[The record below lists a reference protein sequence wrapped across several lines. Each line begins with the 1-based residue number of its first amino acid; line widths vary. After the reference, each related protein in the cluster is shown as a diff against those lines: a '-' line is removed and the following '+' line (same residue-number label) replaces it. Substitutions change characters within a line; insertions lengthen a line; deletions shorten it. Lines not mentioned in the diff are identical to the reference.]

1 MSEQREFLKRLVA
14 LLEAAEIPYMLA
26 GSLGSSFH
34 GRPRATND
42 VDLVI
47 APTESQFRRFLNS
60 LGSTYYVSEEAG
72 MGAMHQGSAFNVI
85 DMNTQWKADLRVRH
99 ARPFSLMEFSRRQRA
114 TVLGL
119 DVWVVSPEDAILS
132 KLEWAKESDSQ
143 QQMEDVLG
151 VIQAQ
156 RGNLDEQYLLK
167 WGEDLGV
174 RDRLVKL
181 LERARAES
189 ERCDS
194 EA

>member
-26 GSLGSSFH
+26 GSLASSFH

-47 APTESQFRRFLNS
+47 APTESQLRRFLSS
-60 LGSTYYVSEEAG
+60 LGSADYVSEEA
-72 MGAMHQGSAFNVI
+72 AMRALHRGSAFNVI
-85 DMNTQWKADLRVRH
+85 HMNTQWKADLQVRH

-114 TVLGL
+114 AVLGL
-119 DVWVVSPEDAILS
+119 DIWVVSPEDAILS

-151 VIQAQ
+151 VMQAQ
-156 RGNLDEQYLLK
+156 RGALDEQYLLR

-174 RDRLVKL
+174 RDRLVRL
-181 LERARAES
+181 LEQAKAES
-189 ERCDS
+189 E
-194 EA
+194 

>member
-14 LLEAAEIPYMLA
+14 LLEAAEISYMLA

-47 APTESQFRRFLNS
+47 APTESQFRRFLSS
-60 LGSTYYVSEEAG
+60 LGSTYYVSEEAAV
-72 MGAMHQGSAFNVI
+72 GALHQGSAFNVI

-99 ARPFSLMEFSRRQRA
+99 ARPFSLMEFRRRQRA

-151 VIQAQ
+151 IVQAQ

-181 LERARAES
+181 LEQTKAES
-189 ERCDS
+189 EQCDS

>member
-1 MSEQREFLKRLVA
+1 MSEQREFLERLVA
-14 LLEAAEIPYMLA
+14 LLKAAEIPYMLS

-47 APTESQFRRFLNS
+47 AATEVQLRRFLSS
-60 LGSTYYVSEEAG
+60 LGSTYYASEEAA
-72 MGAMHQGSAFNVI
+72 MGALHQGSAFNVI

-99 ARPFSLMEFSRRQRA
+99 TRPFSLMEFSRRQRA
-114 TVLGL
+114 AVLGL
-119 DVWVVSPEDAILS
+119 DVWVVSAEDVILS
-132 KLEWAKESDSQ
+132 KLEWAKKSDSQ
-143 QQMEDVLG
+143 RQMEDVLG

-174 RDRLVKL
+174 RDRLVEL
-181 LERARAES
+181 LEQTKAES

-194 EA
+194 ET